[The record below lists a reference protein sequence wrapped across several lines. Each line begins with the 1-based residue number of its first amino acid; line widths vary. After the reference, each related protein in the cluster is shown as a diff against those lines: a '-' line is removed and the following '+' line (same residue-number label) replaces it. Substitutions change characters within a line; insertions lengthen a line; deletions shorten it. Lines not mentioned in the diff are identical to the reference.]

1 MEDIPQVSSEQ
12 EDTALIREWKFCR
25 EFQRTV
31 DEVKCDL
38 FKNDNDGFDADRK
51 ICKAAKATMT
61 DDFIGLLSDDYITSS
76 TSYRNNP
83 TITANI

>member
-1 MEDIPQVSSEQ
+1 MCMFDTMSSEQ
-12 EDTALIREWKFCR
+12 EDTAKIREWKFCR

-51 ICKAAKATMT
+51 ICEAAKATMT
-61 DDFIGLLSDDYITSS
+61 DDFIGTSS
-76 TSYRNNP
+76 ISYKNDPTTAKNNFKCC
-83 TITANI
+83 NQ

>member
-1 MEDIPQVSSEQ
+1 MFDTMEDIPQVSSEQ

-61 DDFIGLLSDDYITSS
+61 DDFIGTSS
-76 TSYRNNP
+76 TSFRNNP